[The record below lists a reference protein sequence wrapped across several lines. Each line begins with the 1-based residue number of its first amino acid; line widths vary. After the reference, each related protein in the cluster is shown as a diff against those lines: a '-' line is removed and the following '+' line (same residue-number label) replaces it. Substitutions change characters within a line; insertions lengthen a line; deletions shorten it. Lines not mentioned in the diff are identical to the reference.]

1 MTRRLDVL
9 VCSGAACASSH
20 SAKVREALSHAIAE
34 RDLEEEVRIVETGC
48 MGPCELGPVILV
60 YPDGAF
66 YIRVTPE
73 DAAEIVEEHFLK
85 GRPVKRLL
93 WEAPEARRIMED
105 KKQVP
110 FFAGQKKIVL
120 ANCGRIDPENIEEYI
135 AVNGYEALGK
145 VLTEMTPE
153 DVIKVITDS
162 GLRGRGGAGFPTGK
176 KWQFVAGA
184 QGTPKYIVCNGDEGD
199 PGAFMD
205 RSLLEGDP
213 HTVIEGMTIA
223 AYAVGA
229 SRGYMYIRAEYP
241 LAIKR
246 LQLALDAAREVGILG
261 ENILETGFSF
271 DIEVR
276 MGAGAFVCGEETALI
291 ASIEGER
298 GIPRVRPPYPAVRGL
313 FGKPTLINNVET
325 WGNIRHIILNGP
337 DWFRS
342 IGTEG
347 SPGTKV
353 FALSGKVVN
362 TGLVEVPMGTTLREL
377 IFDIGGGVP
386 HGKAF
391 KAVQTGGPSGGCIPA
406 KHLDTPIDYESLQNL
421 GAIMG
426 SGGVIVM
433 DEENCMVN
441 IAKFFLEF
449 TSEESC
455 GQCVPCRVGLPR
467 MLEII
472 ERITSGNGSMED
484 IDRLKELSKT
494 IIESSFC
501 GLGKTAPNPVLS
513 TLQYFAE
520 EYREHIEEK
529 RCRAKVCTDL
539 ITYRIDEDACKACDR
554 CRRDCPAE
562 AISGELGKPP
572 YLIDDE
578 ICVRCGTCV
587 EVCPFGA
594 IHVLTGEQALKSD
607 RKEGSQ

>member
-9 VCSGAACASSH
+9 VCSGAACVSSH
-20 SAKVREALSHAIAE
+20 SAKVREALSHEIAK
-34 RDLEEEVRIVETGC
+34 RDLAEEVRIVETGC
-48 MGPCELGPVILV
+48 MGPCESEPVLLV

-66 YIRVTPE
+66 YTYVKPE
-73 DAAEIVEEHFLK
+73 DTAEIVEEHFLK

-93 WEAPEARRIMED
+93 WEDPEARRIVED
-105 KKQVP
+105 KKQIP
-110 FFAGQKKIVL
+110 FFAGQKKVVL

-135 AVNGYEALGK
+135 AVEGYEALGK
-145 VLTEMTPE
+145 VLTEMMPE

-184 QGTPKYIVCNGDEGD
+184 QGSPKYIVCNGDEGD

-213 HTVIEGMTIA
+213 HTIIEGMTIG

-229 SRGYMYIRAEYP
+229 DRGYVYVRAEYP

-246 LQLALDAAREVGILG
+246 LQLALDAAREVGLLG

-291 ASIEGER
+291 ASIEGKR
-298 GIPRVRPPYPAVRGL
+298 GTPKLRPPYPATRGL
-313 FGKPTLINNVET
+313 FGRPTLINNVET
-325 WGNIRHIILNGP
+325 WENIHHIILNGA
-337 DWFRS
+337 DWFSS
-342 IGTEG
+342 IGTKE

-377 IFDIGGGVP
+377 VFDIGGGVP

-391 KAVQTGGPSGGCIPA
+391 KAVQNGGLSGGCTPA
-406 KHLDTPIDYESLQNL
+406 EHLDTPIDYESLQKL

-433 DEENCMVN
+433 DEDNCMVN
-441 IAKFFLEF
+441 IAKFFIEF

-455 GQCVPCRVGLPR
+455 GQCVPCRAGLPR
-467 MLEII
+467 MLDILEG
-472 ERITSGNGSMED
+472 ITSGNGSMED
-484 IDRLKELSKT
+484 IDRLKELSNT
-494 IIESSFC
+494 IIETSFC

-513 TLQYFAE
+513 TMEYFSE

-529 RCRAKVCTDL
+529 KCRAKVCTDL
-539 ITYRIDEDACKACDR
+539 IAYQIDDETCKACDR
-554 CRRDCPAE
+554 CRRDCPVE
-562 AISGELGKPP
+562 AISGEPGKQP
-572 YLIDDE
+572 YLIDE
-578 ICVRCGTCV
+578 EACVRCGTCV

-594 IHVLTGEQALKSD
+594 IDVLTGGQAVKPD
-607 RKEGSQ
+607 KKEGLQ

>member
-9 VCSGAACASSH
+9 VCSGAACVSLH
-20 SAKVREALSHAIAE
+20 SAKVREALSHEIAK
-34 RDLEEEVRIVETGC
+34 RDLAEEVRIVETGC
-48 MGPCELGPVILV
+48 MGPCELGPVLLV
-60 YPDGAF
+60 YPDGSF
-66 YIRVTPE
+66 YTHVNPE

-93 WEAPEARRIMED
+93 WEAPEARRIVED
-105 KKQVP
+105 KKQIP
-110 FFAGQKKIVL
+110 FFAGQKKVVL

-135 AVNGYEALGK
+135 AADGYEALGK
-145 VLTEMTPE
+145 VLTEMNPGQVVAT
-153 DVIKVITDS
+153 ITDS

-184 QGTPKYIVCNGDEGD
+184 KGSPKYIVCNGDEGD

-213 HTVIEGMTIA
+213 HTVIEGMMIG

-246 LQLALDAAREVGILG
+246 LQLALDAARDAGLLG
-261 ENILETGFSF
+261 EDILETGFSF

-291 ASIEGER
+291 ASLEGER

-325 WGNIRHIILNGP
+325 WGNIRHIILNGA
-337 DWFRS
+337 DWFSS
-342 IGTEG
+342 IGTKE

-353 FALSGKVVN
+353 FALSGKVMN

-377 IFDIGGGVP
+377 VFDIGGGIP
-386 HGKAF
+386 NGKAF
-391 KAVQTGGPSGGCIPA
+391 KAVQTGGPSGGCIPEE
-406 KHLDTPIDYESLQNL
+406 HLDTPINYESLQKL

-441 IAKFFLEF
+441 IAKFFIEF

-455 GQCVPCRVGLPR
+455 GQCVPCRAGLPR
-467 MLEII
+467 MQEIL
-472 ERITSGNGSMED
+472 ERITSGNGSQQD
-484 IDRLKELSKT
+484 LDLLKDLSET
-494 IIESSFC
+494 IIETSFC
-501 GLGKTAPNPVLS
+501 GLGKSAPNPVLS
-513 TLQYFAE
+513 TMKYFAE

-529 RCRAKVCTDL
+529 KCRAKECIDL
-539 ITYRIDEDACKACDR
+539 ISYWIDEEACKACDR
-554 CRRDCPAE
+554 CRRDCPVE
-562 AISGELGKPP
+562 AISGEPGKPP
-572 YLIDDE
+572 YRIDEE
-578 ICVRCGTCV
+578 ICMRCGTCV

-594 IHVLTGEQALKSD
+594 VHVLTGEQALKSD
-607 RKEGSQ
+607 RKEGL

>member
-1 MTRRLDVL
+1 MARRLDVL
-9 VCSGAACASSH
+9 VCSGAACVSSH
-20 SAKVREALSHAIAE
+20 SAKVREALSREIEAH
-34 RDLEEEVRIVETGC
+34 DLKEEVRIVETGC
-48 MGPCELGPVILV
+48 MGPCELGPVLLV

-66 YIRVTPE
+66 YIHVKPE
-73 DAAEIVEEHFLK
+73 DAPEIVEEHFLK

-93 WEAPEARRIMED
+93 WETPDARRIIEK

-110 FFAGQKKIVL
+110 FFASQKKVVL
-120 ANCGRIDPENIEEYI
+120 KNCGRIDPENIEEYI
-135 AVNGYEALGK
+135 AADGYEALGRA
-145 VLTEMTPE
+145 LTEMMPE

-176 KWQFVAGA
+176 KWQFVANAPGKM
-184 QGTPKYIVCNGDEGD
+184 KYVVCNGDEGD

-213 HTVIEGMTIA
+213 HTVIEGMAIA

-229 SRGYMYIRAEYP
+229 SRGYVYVRAEYP

-246 LQLALDAAREVGILG
+246 LQRALEAAREAGLLG

-325 WGNIRHIILNGP
+325 WGNIRHIILNGA

-342 IGTEG
+342 IGTET

-353 FALSGKVVN
+353 FALSGKVKN
-362 TGLVEVPMGTTLREL
+362 TGLVEIPMGMTLREL
-377 IFDIGGGVP
+377 IFDIGGGIP
-386 HGKAF
+386 NGKAF
-391 KAVQTGGPSGGCIPA
+391 KAVQTGGPSGGCIPEEY
-406 KHLDTPIDYESLQNL
+406 LDTPIDYESLKEL

-426 SGGVIVM
+426 SGGMIVM

-449 TSEESC
+449 TCEESC
-455 GQCVPCRVGLPR
+455 GQCVPCRAGLPR
-467 MLEII
+467 MLEIL
-472 ERITSGNGSMED
+472 EGITSGNGTMED
-484 IDRLKELSKT
+484 LDRLKELGEM

-513 TLQYFAE
+513 TLKYFKN

-529 RCRAKVCTDL
+529 KCQAKVCSDL

-554 CRRDCPAE
+554 CRRECPAE
-562 AISGELGKPP
+562 AITGEPGKPP
-572 YLIDDE
+572 YRIDEDL
-578 ICVRCGTCV
+578 CVRCGTCL
-587 EVCPFGA
+587 EVCVFGA
-594 IHVLTGEQALKSD
+594 VHVRSGELTVSEQK
-607 RKEGSQ
+607 GGF

>member
-1 MTRRLDVL
+1 MARRLDVL
-9 VCSGAACASSH
+9 VCSGAACVSSH
-20 SAKVREALSHAIAE
+20 SAKVREALSREIEAH
-34 RDLEEEVRIVETGC
+34 DLKEEVRIVETGC
-48 MGPCELGPVILV
+48 MGPCELGPVLLV

-66 YIRVTPE
+66 YIHVKPE
-73 DAAEIVEEHFLK
+73 DAPEIVEEHFLK

-93 WEAPEARRIMED
+93 WETPDARRIIEK

-110 FFAGQKKIVL
+110 FFASQKKVVL
-120 ANCGRIDPENIEEYI
+120 KNCGRIDPENIEEYI
-135 AVNGYEALGK
+135 AADGYEALGRA
-145 VLTEMTPE
+145 LTEMTPE

-176 KWQFVAGA
+176 KWQFVANAPGKM
-184 QGTPKYIVCNGDEGD
+184 KYVVCNGDEGD

-213 HTVIEGMTIA
+213 HTVIEGMAIA

-229 SRGYMYIRAEYP
+229 SRGYVYVRAEYP

-246 LQLALDAAREVGILG
+246 LQRALEAAREAGLLG

-325 WGNIRHIILNGP
+325 WGNIRHIILNGA

-342 IGTEG
+342 IGTET

-353 FALSGKVVN
+353 FALSGKVKN
-362 TGLVEVPMGTTLREL
+362 TGLVEIPMGMTLREL
-377 IFDIGGGVP
+377 IFDIGGGIP
-386 HGKAF
+386 NGKAF
-391 KAVQTGGPSGGCIPA
+391 KAVQTGGPSGGCIPEEY
-406 KHLDTPIDYESLQNL
+406 LDTPIDYESLKEL

-426 SGGVIVM
+426 SGGMIVM

-449 TSEESC
+449 TCEESC
-455 GQCVPCRVGLPR
+455 GQCVPCRAGLPR
-467 MLEII
+467 MLEIL
-472 ERITSGNGSMED
+472 EGITSGNGTMED
-484 IDRLKELSKT
+484 LDRLKELGEM

-513 TLQYFAE
+513 TLKYFKN

-529 RCRAKVCTDL
+529 KCQAKVCSDL

-554 CRRDCPAE
+554 CRRECPAE
-562 AISGELGKPP
+562 AITGEPGKPP
-572 YLIDDE
+572 YRIDEDL
-578 ICVRCGTCV
+578 CVRCGTCL
-587 EVCPFGA
+587 EVCVFGA
-594 IHVLTGEQALKSD
+594 VHVRSGELTVSEQK
-607 RKEGSQ
+607 GGF

>member
-1 MTRRLDVL
+1 MARRLDVL
-9 VCSGAACASSH
+9 VCSGAACVSSH
-20 SAKVREALSHAIAE
+20 SAKVREALSREIEAH
-34 RDLEEEVRIVETGC
+34 DLKEEVRIVETGC
-48 MGPCELGPVILV
+48 MGPCELGPVLLV

-66 YIRVTPE
+66 YIHVKPE
-73 DAAEIVEEHFLK
+73 DAPEIVEEHFLK

-93 WEAPEARRIMED
+93 WETPDARRIIEK

-110 FFAGQKKIVL
+110 FFASQKKVVL
-120 ANCGRIDPENIEEYI
+120 KNCGRIDPENIEEYI
-135 AVNGYEALGK
+135 AADGYEALGRA
-145 VLTEMTPE
+145 LTEMTPE

-176 KWQFVAGA
+176 KWQFVANAPGKM
-184 QGTPKYIVCNGDEGD
+184 KYVVCNGDEGD

-213 HTVIEGMTIA
+213 HTVIEGMAIA

-229 SRGYMYIRAEYP
+229 SRGYVYVRAEYP

-246 LQLALDAAREVGILG
+246 LQRALEAAREAGLLG

-325 WGNIRHIILNGP
+325 WGNIRHIILNGA

-342 IGTEG
+342 IGTET

-353 FALSGKVVN
+353 FALSGKVKN
-362 TGLVEVPMGTTLREL
+362 TGLVEIPMGMTLREL
-377 IFDIGGGVP
+377 IFDIGGGIP
-386 HGKAF
+386 NGKAF
-391 KAVQTGGPSGGCIPA
+391 KAVQTGGPSGGCIPEEY
-406 KHLDTPIDYESLQNL
+406 LDTPIDYESLKEL

-426 SGGVIVM
+426 SGGMIVM

-449 TSEESC
+449 TCEESC
-455 GQCVPCRVGLPR
+455 GQCVPCRAGLPR
-467 MLEII
+467 MLEIL
-472 ERITSGNGSMED
+472 EGITSGNGTMED
-484 IDRLKELSKT
+484 LDRLKELGEM

-513 TLQYFAE
+513 TLKYFKN

-529 RCRAKVCTDL
+529 KCQAKVCTDL

-554 CRRDCPAE
+554 CRRECPAE
-562 AISGELGKPP
+562 AITGEPGKPP
-572 YLIDDE
+572 YRIDEDL
-578 ICVRCGTCV
+578 CVRCGTCL
-587 EVCPFGA
+587 EVCVFGA
-594 IHVLTGEQALKSD
+594 VHVRSGKLTVSEQK
-607 RKEGSQ
+607 GGF

>member
-1 MTRRLDVL
+1 MARRLDVL
-9 VCSGAACASSH
+9 VCSGAACVSSH
-20 SAKVREALSHAIAE
+20 SAKVREALSREIEAH
-34 RDLEEEVRIVETGC
+34 DLKEEVRIVETGC
-48 MGPCELGPVILV
+48 MGPCELGPVLLV

-66 YIRVTPE
+66 YIHVKPE
-73 DAAEIVEEHFLK
+73 DAPEIVEEHFLK

-93 WEAPEARRIMED
+93 WETPDARRIIEK

-110 FFAGQKKIVL
+110 FFASQKKVVL
-120 ANCGRIDPENIEEYI
+120 KNCGRIDPENIEEYI
-135 AVNGYEALGK
+135 AADGYEALGRA
-145 VLTEMTPE
+145 LTEMTPE

-176 KWQFVAGA
+176 KWQFVANAPGKM
-184 QGTPKYIVCNGDEGD
+184 KYVVCNGDEGD

-213 HTVIEGMTIA
+213 HTVIEGMAIA

-229 SRGYMYIRAEYP
+229 SRGYVYVRAEYP

-246 LQLALDAAREVGILG
+246 LQRALEAAREAGLLG

-325 WGNIRHIILNGP
+325 WGNIRHIILNGA

-342 IGTEG
+342 IGTET

-353 FALSGKVVN
+353 FALSGKVKN
-362 TGLVEVPMGTTLREL
+362 TGLVEIPMGMTLREL
-377 IFDIGGGVP
+377 IFDIGGGIP
-386 HGKAF
+386 NGKAF
-391 KAVQTGGPSGGCIPA
+391 KAVQTGGPSGGCIPEEY
-406 KHLDTPIDYESLQNL
+406 LDTPIDYESLKEL

-426 SGGVIVM
+426 SGGMIVM

-449 TSEESC
+449 TCEESC
-455 GQCVPCRVGLPR
+455 GQCVPCRAGLPR
-467 MLEII
+467 MLEIL
-472 ERITSGNGSMED
+472 EGITSGNGTMED
-484 IDRLKELSKT
+484 LDRLKELGEM

-513 TLQYFAE
+513 TLKYFKN

-529 RCRAKVCTDL
+529 KCQAKVCTDL

-554 CRRDCPAE
+554 CRRECPAE
-562 AISGELGKPP
+562 AITGEPGKPP
-572 YLIDDE
+572 YRIDEDL
-578 ICVRCGTCV
+578 CVRCGTCL
-587 EVCPFGA
+587 EVCVFGA
-594 IHVLTGEQALKSD
+594 VHVRSGELTVSEQK
-607 RKEGSQ
+607 GGF

>member
-1 MTRRLDVL
+1 MARRLDVL
-9 VCSGAACASSH
+9 VCSGAACVSSH
-20 SAKVREALSHAIAE
+20 SAKVREALSREIEAH
-34 RDLEEEVRIVETGC
+34 DLKEEVRIVETGC
-48 MGPCELGPVILV
+48 MGPCELGPVLLV

-66 YIRVTPE
+66 YIHVKPE
-73 DAAEIVEEHFLK
+73 DAPEIVEEHFLK

-93 WEAPEARRIMED
+93 WETPDARRIIEK

-110 FFAGQKKIVL
+110 FFASQKKVVL
-120 ANCGRIDPENIEEYI
+120 KNCGRIDPENIEEYI
-135 AVNGYEALGK
+135 AADGYEALGRA
-145 VLTEMTPE
+145 LTEMTPE

-176 KWQFVAGA
+176 KWQFVANAPGEM
-184 QGTPKYIVCNGDEGD
+184 KYVVCNGDEGD

-213 HTVIEGMTIA
+213 HTVIEGMAIA

-229 SRGYMYIRAEYP
+229 SRGYVYVRAEYP

-246 LQLALDAAREVGILG
+246 LQRALEAAREAGLLG

-325 WGNIRHIILNGP
+325 WGNIRHIILNGA

-342 IGTEG
+342 IGTET

-353 FALSGKVVN
+353 FALSGKVKN
-362 TGLVEVPMGTTLREL
+362 TGLVEIPMGMTLREL
-377 IFDIGGGVP
+377 IFDIGGGIP
-386 HGKAF
+386 NGKAF
-391 KAVQTGGPSGGCIPA
+391 KAVQTGGPSGGCIPEEY
-406 KHLDTPIDYESLQNL
+406 LDTPIDYESLKEL

-426 SGGVIVM
+426 SGGMIVM

-449 TSEESC
+449 TCEESC
-455 GQCVPCRVGLPR
+455 GQCVPCRAGLPR
-467 MLEII
+467 MLEIL
-472 ERITSGNGSMED
+472 EGITSGNGTMED
-484 IDRLKELSKT
+484 LDRLKELGEM

-513 TLQYFAE
+513 TLKYFKN

-529 RCRAKVCTDL
+529 KCQAKVCSDL

-554 CRRDCPAE
+554 CRRECPAE
-562 AISGELGKPP
+562 AITGEPGKPP
-572 YLIDDE
+572 YRIDEDL
-578 ICVRCGTCV
+578 CVRCGTCL
-587 EVCPFGA
+587 EVCVFGA
-594 IHVLTGEQALKSD
+594 VHVRSGELTVSEQK
-607 RKEGSQ
+607 GGF

>member
-1 MTRRLDVL
+1 MARRLDVL
-9 VCSGAACASSH
+9 VCSGAACVSSH
-20 SAKVREALSHAIAE
+20 SAKVREALSREIEAH
-34 RDLEEEVRIVETGC
+34 DLKEEVRIVETGC
-48 MGPCELGPVILV
+48 MGPCELGPVLLV

-66 YIRVTPE
+66 YIHVKPE
-73 DAAEIVEEHFLK
+73 DAPEIVEEHFLK

-93 WEAPEARRIMED
+93 WETPDARRIIEK

-110 FFAGQKKIVL
+110 FFASQKKVVL
-120 ANCGRIDPENIEEYI
+120 KNCGRIDPENIEEYI
-135 AVNGYEALGK
+135 AADGYEALGRA
-145 VLTEMTPE
+145 LTEMTPE

-176 KWQFVAGA
+176 KWQFVANAPGEM
-184 QGTPKYIVCNGDEGD
+184 KYVVCNGDEGD

-213 HTVIEGMTIA
+213 HTVIEGMAIA

-229 SRGYMYIRAEYP
+229 SRGYVYVRAEYP

-246 LQLALDAAREVGILG
+246 LQRALEAAREAGLLG

-325 WGNIRHIILNGP
+325 WGNIRHIILNGA

-342 IGTEG
+342 IGTET

-353 FALSGKVVN
+353 FALSGKVKN
-362 TGLVEVPMGTTLREL
+362 TGLVEIPMGMTLREL
-377 IFDIGGGVP
+377 IFDIGGGIP
-386 HGKAF
+386 NGKAF
-391 KAVQTGGPSGGCIPA
+391 KAVQTGGPSGGCIPEEY
-406 KHLDTPIDYESLQNL
+406 LDTPIDYESLKEL

-426 SGGVIVM
+426 SGGMIVM

-449 TSEESC
+449 TCEESC
-455 GQCVPCRVGLPR
+455 GQCVPCRAGLPR
-467 MLEII
+467 MLEIL
-472 ERITSGNGSMED
+472 EGITSGNGTMED
-484 IDRLKELSKT
+484 LDRLKELGEM

-513 TLQYFAE
+513 TLKYFKN

-529 RCRAKVCTDL
+529 KCQAKVCTDL

-554 CRRDCPAE
+554 CRRECPAE
-562 AISGELGKPP
+562 AITGEPGKPP
-572 YLIDDE
+572 YRIDEDL
-578 ICVRCGTCV
+578 CVRCGTCL
-587 EVCPFGA
+587 EVCVFGA
-594 IHVLTGEQALKSD
+594 VHVRSGELTVSEQK
-607 RKEGSQ
+607 GGF

>member
-1 MTRRLDVL
+1 MARRLDVL
-9 VCSGAACASSH
+9 VCSGAACVSSH
-20 SAKVREALSHAIAE
+20 SAKVREALSREIEAH
-34 RDLEEEVRIVETGC
+34 DLKEEVRIVETGC
-48 MGPCELGPVILV
+48 MGPCELGPVLLV

-66 YIRVTPE
+66 YIHVKPE
-73 DAAEIVEEHFLK
+73 DAPEIVEEHFLK

-93 WEAPEARRIMED
+93 WETPDARRIIEK

-110 FFAGQKKIVL
+110 FFASQKKVVL
-120 ANCGRIDPENIEEYI
+120 KNCGRIDPENIEEYI
-135 AVNGYEALGK
+135 AADGYEALGRA
-145 VLTEMTPE
+145 LTEMTPE

-176 KWQFVAGA
+176 KWQFVANAPGEM
-184 QGTPKYIVCNGDEGD
+184 KYVVCNGDEGD

-213 HTVIEGMTIA
+213 HTVIEGMAIA

-229 SRGYMYIRAEYP
+229 SRGYVYVRAEYP

-246 LQLALDAAREVGILG
+246 LQRALEAAREAGLLG

-325 WGNIRHIILNGP
+325 WGNIRHIILNGA

-342 IGTEG
+342 IGTET

-353 FALSGKVVN
+353 FALSGKVKN
-362 TGLVEVPMGTTLREL
+362 TGLVEIPMGMTLREL
-377 IFDIGGGVP
+377 IFDIGGGIP
-386 HGKAF
+386 NGKAF
-391 KAVQTGGPSGGCIPA
+391 KAVQTGGPSGGCIPEEY
-406 KHLDTPIDYESLQNL
+406 LDTPIDYESLKEL

-426 SGGVIVM
+426 SGGMIVM

-449 TSEESC
+449 TCEESC
-455 GQCVPCRVGLPR
+455 GQCVPCRAGLPR
-467 MLEII
+467 MLEIL
-472 ERITSGNGSMED
+472 EGITSGNGTMED
-484 IDRLKELSKT
+484 LDRLKELGEM

-513 TLQYFAE
+513 TLKYFKN

-529 RCRAKVCTDL
+529 KCQAKVCTDL

-554 CRRDCPAE
+554 CRRECPAE
-562 AISGELGKPP
+562 AITGEPGKPP
-572 YLIDDE
+572 YRIDEDL
-578 ICVRCGTCV
+578 CVRCGTCL
-587 EVCPFGA
+587 EVCVFGA
-594 IHVLTGEQALKSD
+594 VHVRSGKLTVSEQK
-607 RKEGSQ
+607 GGF

>member
-1 MTRRLDVL
+1 MARRLDVL
-9 VCSGAACASSH
+9 VCSGAACVSSH
-20 SAKVREALSHAIAE
+20 SAKVREALSREIEAH
-34 RDLEEEVRIVETGC
+34 DLKEEVRIVETGC
-48 MGPCELGPVILV
+48 MGPCELGPVLLV

-66 YIRVTPE
+66 YIHVKPE
-73 DAAEIVEEHFLK
+73 DAPEIVEEHFLK

-93 WEAPEARRIMED
+93 WETPDARRIIEK

-110 FFAGQKKIVL
+110 FFASQKKVVL
-120 ANCGRIDPENIEEYI
+120 KNCGRIDPENIEEYI
-135 AVNGYEALGK
+135 AADGYEALGRA
-145 VLTEMTPE
+145 LTEMMPE

-176 KWQFVAGA
+176 KWQFVANAPGEM
-184 QGTPKYIVCNGDEGD
+184 KYVVCNGDEGD

-213 HTVIEGMTIA
+213 HTVIEGMAIA

-229 SRGYMYIRAEYP
+229 SRGYVYVRAEYP

-246 LQLALDAAREVGILG
+246 LQRALEAAREAGLLG

-325 WGNIRHIILNGP
+325 WGNIRHIILNGA

-342 IGTEG
+342 IGTET

-353 FALSGKVVN
+353 FALSGKVKN
-362 TGLVEVPMGTTLREL
+362 TGLVEIPMGMTLREL
-377 IFDIGGGVP
+377 IFDIGGGIP
-386 HGKAF
+386 NGKAF
-391 KAVQTGGPSGGCIPA
+391 KAVQTGGPSGGCIPEEY
-406 KHLDTPIDYESLQNL
+406 LDTPIDYESLKEL

-426 SGGVIVM
+426 SGGMIVM

-449 TSEESC
+449 TCEESC
-455 GQCVPCRVGLPR
+455 GQCVPCRAGLPR
-467 MLEII
+467 MLEIL
-472 ERITSGNGSMED
+472 EGITSGNGTMED
-484 IDRLKELSKT
+484 LDRLKELGEM

-513 TLQYFAE
+513 TLKYFKN

-529 RCRAKVCTDL
+529 KCQAKVCTDL

-554 CRRDCPAE
+554 CRRECPAE
-562 AISGELGKPP
+562 AITGEPGKPP
-572 YLIDDE
+572 YRIDEDL
-578 ICVRCGTCV
+578 CVRCGTCL
-587 EVCPFGA
+587 EVCVFGA
-594 IHVLTGEQALKSD
+594 VHVRSGELTVSEQK
-607 RKEGSQ
+607 GGF

>member
-1 MTRRLDVL
+1 MARRLDVL
-9 VCSGAACASSH
+9 VCSGAACVSSH
-20 SAKVREALSHAIAE
+20 SAKVREALSREIEAH
-34 RDLEEEVRIVETGC
+34 DLKEEVRIVETGC
-48 MGPCELGPVILV
+48 MGPCELGPVLLV

-66 YIRVTPE
+66 YIHVKPE
-73 DAAEIVEEHFLK
+73 DAPEIVEEHFLK

-93 WEAPEARRIMED
+93 WETPDARRIIEK

-110 FFAGQKKIVL
+110 FFASQKKVVL
-120 ANCGRIDPENIEEYI
+120 KNCGRIDPENIEEYI
-135 AVNGYEALGK
+135 AADGYEALGRA
-145 VLTEMTPE
+145 LTEMMPE

-176 KWQFVAGA
+176 KWQFVANAPGKM
-184 QGTPKYIVCNGDEGD
+184 KYVVCNGDEGD

-213 HTVIEGMTIA
+213 HTVIEGMAIA

-229 SRGYMYIRAEYP
+229 SRGYVYVRAEYP

-246 LQLALDAAREVGILG
+246 LQRALEAAREAGLLG

-325 WGNIRHIILNGP
+325 WGNIRHIILNGA

-342 IGTEG
+342 IGTET

-353 FALSGKVVN
+353 FALSGKVKN
-362 TGLVEVPMGTTLREL
+362 TGLVEIPMGMTLREL
-377 IFDIGGGVP
+377 IFDIGGGIP
-386 HGKAF
+386 NGKAF
-391 KAVQTGGPSGGCIPA
+391 KAVQTGGPSGGCIPEEY
-406 KHLDTPIDYESLQNL
+406 LDTPIDYESLKEL

-426 SGGVIVM
+426 SGGMIVM

-449 TSEESC
+449 TCEESC
-455 GQCVPCRVGLPR
+455 GQCVPCRAGLPR
-467 MLEII
+467 MLEIL
-472 ERITSGNGSMED
+472 EGITSGNGTMED
-484 IDRLKELSKT
+484 LDRLKELGEM

-513 TLQYFAE
+513 TLKYFKN

-529 RCRAKVCTDL
+529 KCQAKVCTDL

-554 CRRDCPAE
+554 CRRECPAE
-562 AISGELGKPP
+562 AITGEPGKPP
-572 YLIDDE
+572 YRIDEDL
-578 ICVRCGTCV
+578 CVRCGTCL
-587 EVCPFGA
+587 EVCVFGA
-594 IHVLTGEQALKSD
+594 VHVRSGELTVSEQK
-607 RKEGSQ
+607 GGF